1 MIIRSGTYLFIAL
14 GGFLLLV
21 GLNIQVGWLF
31 FIAASLF
38 TIVGI
43 NLIYPALAI
52 KRVAIERALNNIF
65 ENDLVTVTITVKNQ
79 WKTPIHFVNLTD
91 HFPSQQEATPV
102 SMFCPYLQPK
112 ESITQTYTQLAA
124 RRGRFIFQPL
134 IVESSAPFGLI
145 RWRRKYILPTTL
157 TVYPMPLNLI
167 RLSQEQAQGGMSI
180 SQAFL
185 KTSGHSDDFW
195 GLREYS
201 PGDSLRFIHW
211 RTSAKEQKLMVKE
224 FSRAAHS
231 YLTIFLDVDPKM
243 HEGIGNSSSLEC
255 AIKIIT
261 SLADE
266 SLKQGNEV
274 QIITNDGMTIRS
286 SCRWTTLSQLA
297 AIPAIDKYKGMP
309 HLSPKQP
316 LTETIQLVITQQPS
330 IPHCMVVLPIGEE
343 GITPKM
349 LQLLTSLKQRRIAVA
364 IIALFTK
371 SFKEPS
377 TLFQPDS
384 QIKELLCKVSAHS
397 WCVVQTKEGAHLI

>member
-1 MIIRSGTYLFIAL
+1 MAL

-43 NLIYPALAI
+43 NLIYPAFAI
-52 KRVAIERALNNIF
+52 KRVAIERTVNNIF

-79 WKTPIHFVNLTD
+79 WKTPIYFVNLID
-91 HFPSQQEATPV
+91 HFPSRQEAAPV
-102 SMFCPYLQPK
+102 TMFFPYIQPK
-112 ESITQTYTQLAA
+112 ESITQTYTQIAA

-145 RWRRKYILPTTL
+145 RWRRKYTLPTTL
-157 TVYPMPLNLI
+157 TVYPIPLNLI
-167 RLSQEQAQGGMSI
+167 RLSREQVQGGMSI

-201 PGDSLRFIHW
+201 HGESLRFIHW

-224 FSRAAHS
+224 FSRTAHT
-231 YLTIFLDVDPKM
+231 YLTIFLDIEPKM
-243 HEGIGNSSSLEC
+243 HEGIGDSSSLEC

-266 SLKQGNEV
+266 SLKQGDEV
-274 QIITNDGMTIRS
+274 QIITNDGMNIRS
-286 SCRWTTLSQLA
+286 SCRLTILSQLA
-297 AIPAIDKYKGMP
+297 AIPAIDRYKGVL
-309 HLSPKQP
+309 HLPLKQP
-316 LTETIQLVITQQPS
+316 FTETIQSVITQQPS
-330 IPHCMVVLPIGEE
+330 IPHCIVVLPVGEE

-349 LQLLTSLKQRRIAVA
+349 FQLLTSLKQRRIAVA
-364 IIALFTK
+364 VIAIFTK
-371 SFKEPS
+371 SFKDAS
-377 TLFQPDS
+377 ALFQFDIH
-384 QIKELLCKVSAHS
+384 IKELLNKVSAHS